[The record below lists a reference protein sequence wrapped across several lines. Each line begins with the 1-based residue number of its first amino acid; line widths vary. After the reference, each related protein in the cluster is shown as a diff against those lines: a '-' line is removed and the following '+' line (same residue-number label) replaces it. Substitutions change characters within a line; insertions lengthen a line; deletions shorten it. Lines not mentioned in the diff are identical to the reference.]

1 MNRARRGLAMYSL
14 AFAVVDWLDASVGL
28 LTLGQYRPGWDMRF
42 AAWYALRSHRLK
54 QRGRDARPFA

>member
-1 MNRARRGLAMYSL
+1 MSKARKGFALYSF

-42 AAWYALRSHRLK
+42 AAWYALRSFKLK
-54 QRGRDARPFA
+54 QKTRNER